1 MKFLKLASTGIDGL
15 SQRRLVVILVLGA
28 QLVQCLCFRA
38 VYSYLSAFKCNT
50 VRSLR
55 YGMRR
60 RHSVS
65 ELGRGG
71 PHLSAK
77 NWLLLATMMQGIMDN
92 GRIDAK
98 HDSTVL
104 TDMPLHILP
113 IQSLHACMHACTRQE
128 VPPPFPCEGRQR
140 DSFALHDS

>member
-104 TDMPLHILP
+104 TDAAPHSSNP
-113 IQSLHACMHACTRQE
+113 ITACMHACMHQAGGTTTIPVRGKATRFIR
-128 VPPPFPCEGRQR
+128 P
-140 DSFALHDS
+140 S